1 MNSCMSKMLKRLP
14 NRELAHLHEP
24 TVRHDGWLPLRLPLF
39 LAVAPLAGTA
49 QVAEGALQAVAA
61 TWLLPS
67 KGARLAAAHAVGP
80 RPLSGHLGAAK
91 ISSFSTSAK
100 RNTGS
105 AMAPESVTSAKR
117 GPNLSL
123 SGQAWGDEGP
133 ESVTL
138 YGESAGGSGGSRLA
152 QWKPPVAG
160 NTGAG
165 IAGGGGGSLKA
176 SEAATIVEAR
186 TMASLTPPTT
196 SDSQTSS
203 EASPPVSLHGADLDR
218 RIAVGACST
227 PSTQV
232 GKNSKKVF
240 LTCIATK
247 VSSSPES

>member
-1 MNSCMSKMLKRLP
+1 MTAGCHCDFLSF
-14 NRELAHLHEP
+14 
-24 TVRHDGWLPLRLPLF
+24 LRLRRSLGPHKWQK
-39 LAVAPLAGTA
+39 GHSKT
-49 QVAEGALQAVAA
+49 A

-138 YGESAGGSGGSRLA
+138 YGESAGGSGGS
-152 QWKPPVAG
+152 
-160 NTGAG
+160 
-165 IAGGGGGSLKA
+165 
-176 SEAATIVEAR
+176 
-186 TMASLTPPTT
+186 
-196 SDSQTSS
+196 
-203 EASPPVSLHGADLDR
+203 
-218 RIAVGACST
+218 
-227 PSTQV
+227 
-232 GKNSKKVF
+232 
-240 LTCIATK
+240 
-247 VSSSPES
+247 